1 MRRALKIVAA
11 LLLLVA
17 TGAVALVALLPTERI
32 AALVAERVEAATGR
46 ALTLEGGLSPSF
58 WPVLGVETGAF
69 SLANAE
75 WGAAPA
81 LVSAKGAR
89 IGVEVMPLLS
99 GEIRVREVR
108 LVEPVIA
115 LEIGADGAANWD
127 FGGPGAPEGASGE
140 SAALT
145 AFSLDEAVIEGGA
158 LRFSDA
164 RTGEIHSVEA
174 ADLRAALPEGL
185 EGALTLAGEATWRGE
200 AARIDLEL
208 ASPGAAMRGERIAL
222 RLDFEGAGA
231 SLFYDGE
238 ADPSGPAA
246 AGALKLS
253 AADPAALLALAG
265 IAPPPA
271 AAGLSDVTLE
281 GRVDIGPAL
290 SVDLKGGATKAGERG
305 VFTLIAEAPPGWEES
320 LTADLDL
327 TAEIGSLARIA
338 WKGRA
343 GPGAGGAPAALD
355 GTFALEAADPAKAA
369 AFALGEAPAQLA
381 GLSNVALEGRIAMGE
396 ALSLAATGGATK
408 AGERAEIA
416 LSAEAAPGWT
426 QSLTAD
432 VDLSAKIGSL
442 ARVSYKGLA
451 GPGSGAAPVT
461 LKGDYALAAA
471 DPAKAVAFALG
482 EAPAQLAGLSGLDLS
497 GRIDLSAA
505 GLSGAAKGG
514 VARDGR
520 RATVDLTARGGADWA
535 TARAFALKLDA
546 SLEGLARLSFDGR
559 AAAPD
564 GAAPSVEGALD
575 LDAPD
580 LRGLAA
586 FAGAALPEG
595 QPGAFRRLRVTGDV
609 TTPAPSQIRIATSR
623 LDFDDISAK
632 GPIRL
637 AYGGKPVLSAVLEAG
652 ALDLTPYIGGGE
664 AGPSGPGWSK
674 ERIDLSGLNALDADV
689 TLRAASVT
697 LPNMRLGRSDVTAK
711 LAGGR
716 LDLSVKELGFYEGGV
731 QGVVRLDAARGV
743 ALDADVT
750 ASAVRL
756 LPMLRDLADVTNL
769 EGLGRVNFAVSG
781 AGESLDAIM
790 RSLDGNGAISL
801 TDGALVGFN
810 LAAMVR
816 NLTGGGGEQKTDF
829 SEISGTFTIRDGV
842 LSNGDFAFL
851 GPLIRITGE
860 GTADLGAQTAN
871 FRLVPKAVATL
882 KGQGGGLDRS
892 GLSFPLII
900 SGPWANLSIRPDL
913 QAGIEALLTDPEG
926 VLDAAKGLIEGGG
939 AGAIQGAVGAALGGA
954 AVGGA
959 AKALE
964 AAKENPAAAAA
975 EALRAIT
982 GAPAAEP
989 APKPDLSG
997 LTKEERQAERKRLR
1011 QEERRAKRAE
1021 ERRQEQLRNDPAGAV
1036 VNELL
1041 NQIRKP

>member
-11 LLLLVA
+11 LLLLSGTA
-17 TGAVALVALLPTERI
+17 AVALVALLPKERI
-32 AALVAERVEAATGR
+32 AGLVAERVEAATGR
-46 ALTLEGGLSPSF
+46 ALTLEGGLRPSF

-69 SLANAE
+69 SLANAP

-99 GEIRVREVR
+99 GDIRVREVR
-108 LVEPVIA
+108 LIEPVIA
-115 LEIGADGAANWD
+115 LEIGADGAKNWE
-127 FGGPGAPEGASGE
+127 FGGGGAPEGASGE
-140 SAALT
+140 NAALT
-145 AFSLDEAVIEGGA
+145 AFTLDEAVIEAGD

-164 RTGEIHSVEA
+164 RTGEVHSLTA
-174 ADLRAALPEGL
+174 ANLRAALPGGIEG
-185 EGALTLAGEATWRGE
+185 ELTLAGGATWRGE
-200 AARIDLEL
+200 AARIDLAL
-208 ASPGAAMRGERIAL
+208 ASPGAAMRGERVSL
-222 RLDFEGAGA
+222 RLDFTGAGA
-231 SLFYDGE
+231 ALFYDGS

-246 AGALKLS
+246 AGDVKLS
-253 AADPAALLALAG
+253 VADPAALLALAG
-265 IAPPPA
+265 LALPTE
-271 AAGLSDVTLE
+271 AAGLSDIALE
-281 GRVDIGPAL
+281 GRIDIAEAL
-290 SVDLKGGATKAGERG
+290 SLDLKGGATKTGERG
-305 VFTLIAEAPPGWEES
+305 AFTLVAEAAPGWAES

-327 TAEIGSLARIA
+327 TAEIGSLAKLA
-338 WKGRA
+338 WAGRA

-355 GTFALEAADPAKAA
+355 GTFSLEAEDPAKAA
-369 AFALGEAPAQLA
+369 AFALGQAPA
-381 GLSNVALEGRIAMGE
+381 ALEGLSAVAMTGRVAMGE
-396 ALSLAATGGATK
+396 ALSLEATGGATK
-408 AGERAEIA
+408 GGERAEIA
-416 LSAEAAPGWT
+416 LEAEAAPGWT
-426 QSLTAD
+426 SSLTAD
-432 VDLSAKIGSL
+432 VDLAATIGSL

-451 GPGSGAAPVT
+451 GPGAGAAPVT
-461 LKGDYALAAA
+461 LKGDYALSAA
-471 DPAKAVAFALG
+471 DPSKAAAFALG
-482 EAPAQLAGLSGLDLS
+482 AAPAPLAGLSALDVA

-514 VARDGR
+514 VSRDGR

-535 TARAFALKLDA
+535 TARAFTLKLDA
-546 SLEGLARLSFDGR
+546 ALDGLARLSFDGR

-564 GAAPSVEGALD
+564 GAAPTIEGALD

-595 QPGAFRRLRVTGDV
+595 QAGAFRRLRVTGDV

-623 LDFDDISAK
+623 LELDDISAQ

-637 AYGGKPVLSAVLEAG
+637 AYGGKPMLSAVLEAG
-652 ALDLTPYIGGGE
+652 ALDLRPYLGGGGS
-664 AGPSGPGWSK
+664 GPAGPGWSK
-674 ERIDLSGLNALDADV
+674 ERVDLSGLNALDADV

-697 LPNMRLGRSDVTAK
+697 LPNMALGRSDVTAK
-711 LAGGR
+711 LSGGK
-716 LDLSVKELGFYEGGV
+716 LDLSVKELGFYQGGV

-810 LAAMVR
+810 LAEMVR
-816 NLTGGGGEQKTDF
+816 NLTGGGGAQKTDF

-882 KGQGGGLDRS
+882 KGQGGALDRA

-913 QAGIEALLTDPEG
+913 QAGIEALLTDPQG
-926 VLDAAKGLIEGGG
+926 ALDAARGVIEGGG
-939 AGAIQGAVGAALGGA
+939 AGAIGGALGGA
-954 AVGGA
+954 ALGGA

-964 AAKENPAAAAA
+964 AAKENPAAAAT

-982 GAPAAEP
+982 GAPAAAP
-989 APKPDLSG
+989 APAPPADLSG
-997 LTKEERQAERKRLR
+997 LTKEERQAERQRRR
-1011 QEERRAKRAE
+1011 QEERRAQRE
-1021 ERRQEQLRNDPAGAV
+1021 PERLKNDPAGAV

-1041 NQIRKP
+1041 KTLTKP